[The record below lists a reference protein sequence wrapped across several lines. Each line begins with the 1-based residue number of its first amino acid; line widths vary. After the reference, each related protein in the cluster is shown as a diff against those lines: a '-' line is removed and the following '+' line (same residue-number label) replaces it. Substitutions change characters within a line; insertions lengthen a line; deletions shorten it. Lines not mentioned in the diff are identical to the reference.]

1 VIDAAK
7 AAVERACPRTVSC
20 ADIVAFAARDA
31 SFLLSNGRID
41 VNMPGGRRDGRVSLA
56 SETDQLPGPFSTL
69 AQLKASFAAKGLTPD
84 EMVTLSGAHS
94 IGNARCKFFSDRLP
108 PNPSTMNPNFAT
120 SLSDKCRAGGETRV
134 DQDYQTPDVL
144 DAKYYDNALN
154 GKALFDSD
162 DALKTVSQVEENAQ
176 SPELGSASSRRQ
188 WRRWAGS
195 STSAALETGRSERRA
210 GKSTLLLEL

>member
-1 VIDAAK
+1 
-7 AAVERACPRTVSC
+7 
-20 ADIVAFAARDA
+20 
-31 SFLLSNGRID
+31 
-41 VNMPGGRRDGRVSLA
+41 
-56 SETDQLPGPFSTL
+56 
-69 AQLKASFAAKGLTPD
+69 
-84 EMVTLSGAHS
+84 MVTLSGAHS